1 MILVINI
8 NNGET
13 PLHKVA
19 ELGSTRLCKLLVE
32 KRLIVIFLLL
42 LHQLKRIIFIIS
54 FNLFLLHGRCKHP
67 TSLSHHGH
75 FSQLPSHS
83 NSQHTLIAK
92 NLLSYSANQLLP
104 LE

>member
-32 KRLIVIFLLL
+32 KRLNVNALN
-42 LHQLKRIIFIIS
+42 IS
-54 FNLFLLHGRCKHP
+54 F
-67 TSLSHHGH
+67 
-75 FSQLPSHS
+75 
-83 NSQHTLIAK
+83 I
-92 NLLSYSANQLLP
+92 
-104 LE
+104 